1 MPSCFFLSL
10 WPRHYQNASDGP
22 ATGDFCDFCSSFTWV
37 GPDMDRIPR
46 PEPDPENPGHYK
58 NVFQTL
64 GINGEQRQVDDFLP
78 RAKS

>member
-1 MPSCFFLSL
+1 
-10 WPRHYQNASDGP
+10 
-22 ATGDFCDFCSSFTWV
+22 
-37 GPDMDRIPR
+37 MDRIPR